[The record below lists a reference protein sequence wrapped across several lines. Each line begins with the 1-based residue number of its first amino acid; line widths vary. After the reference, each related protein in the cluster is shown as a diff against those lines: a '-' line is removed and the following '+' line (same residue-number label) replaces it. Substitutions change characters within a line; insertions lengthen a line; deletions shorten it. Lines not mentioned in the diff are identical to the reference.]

1 MENHKRKGKGVILQS
16 AYISLKVYGKVS
28 TVLGKLINVLV
39 VCFQIYNKFKDVRV
53 GKKNQYEGKWP
64 KWE

>member
-1 MENHKRKGKGVILQS
+1 MENRKRKGKGVILQS

-39 VCFQIYNKFKDVRV
+39 VCFQNNKFKDVRV
-53 GKKNQYEGKWP
+53 GKNNQYEGKWP